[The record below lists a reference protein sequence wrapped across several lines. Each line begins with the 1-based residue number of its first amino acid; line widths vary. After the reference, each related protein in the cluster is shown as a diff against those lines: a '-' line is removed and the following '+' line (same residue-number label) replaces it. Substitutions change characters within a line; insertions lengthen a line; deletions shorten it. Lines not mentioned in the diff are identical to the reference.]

1 MRISLNSIVE
11 LKRLKCE
18 PVEIMLGW
26 KYDALTLGV
35 ACNEY
40 ENDQWDPKKV
50 ERLSRAKVDIMVLNF
65 STSFEDLKS
74 ILF

>member
-1 MRISLNSIVE
+1 MDQ
-11 LKRLKCE
+11 KCE
-18 PVEIMLGW
+18 PTETILEW
-26 KYDALTLGV
+26 KYNTLTLGV

-40 ENDQWDPKKV
+40 ENNQWDPKKV
-50 ERLSRAKVDIMVLNF
+50 KRLSRAKVDIMVLNF